1 MATTNKNTEAAK
13 KQTKPKADK
22 PKVEKPK
29 VEKAPT
35 IVGVVSANL
44 LNIRSK
50 PSIDSDVV
58 ETVSLATRLDLL
70 NENDEWFKVTAP
82 IKGYCMKKFVKY
94 ED

>member
-1 MATTNKNTEAAK
+1 MATTKSTTPAK
-13 KQTKPKADK
+13 KQT
-22 PKVEKPK
+22 KPK

-35 IVGVVSANL
+35 IVGVVSATL

-58 ETVSLATRLDLL
+58 GMVSLATRLDLL